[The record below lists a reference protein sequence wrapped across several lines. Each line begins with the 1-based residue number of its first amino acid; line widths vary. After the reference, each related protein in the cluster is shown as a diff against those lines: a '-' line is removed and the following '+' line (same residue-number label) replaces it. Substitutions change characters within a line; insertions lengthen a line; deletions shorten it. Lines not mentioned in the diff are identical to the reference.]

1 MTLES
6 LEAAGEP
13 STLLGRGKG
22 APGRGRRQ
30 MLTRRGEAS
39 SLPGKARGPGLA
51 EGWGAGGVLR
61 TAGATQVG
69 APRLREGL
77 WLWP

>member
-6 LEAAGEP
+6 LEAAREP
-13 STLLGRGKG
+13 SRLL
-22 APGRGRRQ
+22 GRGRRQ

-61 TAGATQVG
+61 TAGPTQVG

-77 WLWP
+77 WLWS